1 MSDPQL
7 HWNMGRK
14 TSSSEWGQ
22 LDLLHRCTFDQIEK
36 IKAAN
41 I

>member
-1 MSDPQL
+1 MSVNLNPLSDPRL

-22 LDLLHRCTFDQIEK
+22 LDLLHRYTLDQI
-36 IKAAN
+36 
-41 I
+41 